1 MGGELALSNGGDL
14 VSVLEEVLSDKKDTV
29 SK

>member
-14 VSVLEEVLSDKKDTV
+14 VFVLEEVLSDKEDTV